1 MDLQIIPAHAVI
13 ICVDE
18 KELTD
23 EEKDRDGE
31 DTDEIFR
38 NASAFDDQ
46 MPCDREEQDLN
57 ERVKVLSDQHFDK
70 LNTDNNIKKIDEIGT
85 ESKEM
90 DLIKFGRQISYIN
103 DRSDDDEN
111 RYSDFQ
117 DECKTIDPLFNKMN
131 DVKHFRSPFLQSEDV
146 VRKPYYASFFRFST
160 NTAPTRS
167 ASPTASAI
175 HGDLISPAI
184 RYPIPQI
191 TATSVA

>member
-1 MDLQIIPAHAVI
+1 
-13 ICVDE
+13 
-18 KELTD
+18 
-23 EEKDRDGE
+23 
-31 DTDEIFR
+31 
-38 NASAFDDQ
+38 

-131 DVKHFRSPFLQSEDV
+131 DV
-146 VRKPYYASFFRFST
+146 YASFFRFST